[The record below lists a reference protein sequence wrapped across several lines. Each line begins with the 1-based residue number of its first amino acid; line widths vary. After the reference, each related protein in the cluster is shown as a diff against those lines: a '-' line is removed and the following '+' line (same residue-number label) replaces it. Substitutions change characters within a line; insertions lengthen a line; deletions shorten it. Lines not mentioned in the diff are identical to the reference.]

1 MGRGQKLGDGDG
13 PFSDSSV
20 EEMLQVIRS
29 LPPEASAVTA
39 ISQGLYYLDRCA
51 AWADVVRGGHC
62 LPALAQGRFESPQ
75 PLATACATL
84 PRLSVLVLAV
94 APEPLPISCS
104 AGGVPE
110 CCLACQERAR
120 QAGAG

>member
-1 MGRGQKLGDGDG
+1 MGRGQKLGEGDG

-51 AWADVVRGGHC
+51 AWAEAVRVGHC
-62 LPALAQGRFESPQ
+62 LPALAQGHVESPSGSQ
-75 PLATACATL
+75 PLPRACSIL
-84 PRLSVLVLAV
+84 PS
-94 APEPLPISCS
+94 
-104 AGGVPE
+104 
-110 CCLACQERAR
+110 
-120 QAGAG
+120 